1 MRAGRPFQLSS
12 TASIQPGARPHAW
25 RPWRWAWLALTALT
39 AAGCGL
45 GLGGSNVEYGRYDQT
60 AFAETG
66 TGLRVRWNK
75 PLVRD
80 FTGPYVPV
88 EHAGAALDRVH
99 RRIFIGSSQRNVL
112 ALADNG
118 RVLWTFRAESGVEA
132 ELTLD
137 VQRDEL
143 FVATVA
149 GHVHGLRASDGKP
162 LFDVEIGSTVSRAGV
177 LSEDAL
183 YLVTDGDGVFALSRK
198 DGSTLWRYQRDPRA
212 GLKVAG
218 HAGLLSTDSR
228 VITGFS
234 DGSIVAL
241 SKGDGRAAWI
251 VDTTLDL
258 VDSAQ
263 AETGFVDVDTTPVL
277 IGDTVYAASFLAG
290 LYGLRV
296 QDGTSV
302 LHNADF
308 TSVTGLAADE
318 RTVVMVSAER
328 GVVAYDLPDFRA
340 RWARNSGLRGAPSS
354 VLLREGTLFVT
365 ETRGALLALSL
376 FDGQE
381 LGRIQT
387 EHGFAAEPSLTD
399 GHGAILGNA
408 GVMYAFDY

>member
-1 MRAGRPFQLSS
+1 MSAGRPFQRTL
-12 TASIQPGARPHAW
+12 TAAGLVWARCRAW
-25 RPWRWAWLALTALT
+25 VCLASLTLTALT
-39 AAGCGL
+39 AASCGL

-60 AFAETG
+60 ARTESG
-66 TGLRVRWNK
+66 PGLRVRWNL
-75 PLVRD
+75 PLARD

-88 EHAGAALDRVH
+88 EHAAAAFDRVH
-99 RRIFIGSSQRNVL
+99 QRMFIGSSQRNVL

-118 RVLWTFRAESGVEA
+118 RVLWTYRTESGVEA
-132 ELTLD
+132 EPTLD
-137 VQRDEL
+137 AQRDEL

-162 LFDVEIGSTVSRAGV
+162 RFDVEIGSTVSRVGL

-212 GLKVAG
+212 GLKIAG
-218 HAGLLSTDSR
+218 HAGLLSAGSR

-241 SKGDGRAAWI
+241 SKSDGRAAWV

-263 AETGFVDVDTTPVL
+263 AEIGFVDVDTTPVL
-277 IGDTVYAASFLAG
+277 IGETVYAASFLAG

-302 LHNADF
+302 LHNAEL
-308 TSVTGLAADE
+308 TGVTGLAADE
-318 RTVVMVSAER
+318 RTVVMVSTER
-328 GVVAYDLPDFRA
+328 GIASYDLPDFQV
-340 RWARNSGLRGAPSS
+340 RWARNTGLRGAPSS
-354 VLLREGTLFVT
+354 VQLREGTLFVT

-387 EHGFAAEPSLTD
+387 EHGFAAEPTLAD
-399 GHGAILGNA
+399 GRGAILGNA
-408 GVMYAFDY
+408 GVMYAFEY